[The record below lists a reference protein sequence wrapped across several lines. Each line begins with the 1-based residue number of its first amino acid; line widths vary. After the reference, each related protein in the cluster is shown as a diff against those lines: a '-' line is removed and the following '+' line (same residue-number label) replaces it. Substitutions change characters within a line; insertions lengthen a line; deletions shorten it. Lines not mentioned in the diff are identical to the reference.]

1 MLDPKSLEET
11 KQETHRAK
19 SGNGQA
25 AAPAS
30 NLDARGLPPGYQFKP
45 DWEITPREVKSM
57 LDRADKFWFVDC
69 RLPNEYQITHI
80 DGTELVPLQQMSQHR
95 DQLEQHRSDKIVVH
109 CKSGGRSMQFTQ
121 ALRQAG
127 FKDVK
132 SMAGGISLWN
142 KDINPGGPQY

>member
-1 MLDPKSLEET
+1 MRDQGE
-11 KQETHRAK
+11 
-19 SGNGQA
+19 
-25 AAPAS
+25 
-30 NLDARGLPPGYQFKP
+30 QFVF
-45 DWEITPREVKSM
+45 I
-57 LDRADKFWFVDC
+57 DC

-80 DGTELVPLQQMSQHR
+80 DGATLIPLQQLAQQMGELQRHESR
-95 DQLEQHRSDKIVVH
+95 RVVVH

-132 SMAGGISLWN
+132 SMAGGILLWN